1 MSGRSLH
8 ERDGELITNRKTDR
22 RQTPT
27 RPLKERLQ
35 EIALKGAS
43 VEGTRVR
50 MAFVLP
56 KALEGFVAPGQLDG
70 GIEVLAR
77 GFVRISSWS
86 AEKCFARAQAFFSD
100 VAKERSGF
108 TLQAVI
114 LNTETPGERYSRHL
128 TVVRGA
134 LVVSTGMH
142 EPKVFEAA

>member
-1 MSGRSLH
+1 MSGRTRHL
-8 ERDGELITNRKTDR
+8 RDGELITNRKTDR
-22 RQTPT
+22 RQSPA

-35 EIALKGAS
+35 EIALKGAGAAES
-43 VEGTRVR
+43 RVR

-56 KALEGFVAPGQLDG
+56 AALEGFISPGALDP

-77 GFVRISSWS
+77 GFVRITSWS
-86 AEKCFARAQAFFSD
+86 AEKCFSRAQAFFRD
-100 VAKERSGF
+100 VARDKAGF

-114 LNTETPGERYSRHL
+114 LNTQNPGEHYSRHL

-134 LVVSTGMH
+134 MVVSSGVH